1 MLKVLGS
8 WMNRYFGEE
17 EAVLLTVLLAII
29 LVALI
34 TLGEILAPFIASL
47 IFAFLLQ
54 GGVNRLVLCR
64 VPRRMAV
71 VIIFLLFWV
80 FFLLFW
86 LFFCH

>member
-47 IFAFLLQ
+47 IFAFLQ
-54 GGVNRLVLCR
+54 
-64 VPRRMAV
+64 P
-71 VIIFLLFWV
+71 
-80 FFLLFW
+80 
-86 LFFCH
+86 